1 MVLVI
6 PEQDTIISSHLNIKL
21 LVGSKG
27 NVSFSLEITVGLEKS
42 YGIFNSHPR
51 YNLKVI
57 QESVS
62 REISKVIT
70 SYEYIS
76 VDHSL
81 HSTVPHV
88 PESRRLRVLVTGGAG
103 FVGSHLVDRYSSHNF
118 HSHGGIGVCRNI

>member
-1 MVLVI
+1 MEKPMRDRTDSDPNKNKRNKIVAGTTSFQLT
-6 PEQDTIISSHLNIKL
+6 QYIIGIL
-21 LVGSKG
+21 LVVLILGVVFLG
-27 NVSFSLEITVGLEKS
+27 V
-42 YGIFNSHPR
+42 FNNQPR

-103 FVGSHLVDRYSSHNF
+103 FVGSHLVDRYSL
-118 HSHGGIGVCRNI
+118 CCAA